1 MSIKIIIE
9 LYFPW
14 YLEIVVA
21 GMEDG
26 ADIVDV
32 GVEVVQ
38 EVSVVDGCQLITCTE
53 EILADIINKS
63 SFFHPVVN
71 YIRLLSCK

>member
-1 MSIKIIIE
+1 MSN
-9 LYFPW
+9 LVRLPLR

-21 GMEDG
+21 GVEDG

-53 EILADIINKS
+53 EILADIVNKS
-63 SFFHPVVN
+63 SFFHPIVN
-71 YIRLLSCK
+71 YIRLLACK